1 MLFVGVKL
9 HLPGRDSGI
18 EFEMVIVDTGELLA
32 MTPHPQHLHNL
43 LLGKHLINQPM
54 LDVDASGKSS
64 MQIAHQSFKGWRL
77 LKGIRHQQIQERL
90 GFLPECG

>member
-1 MLFVGVKL
+1 
-9 HLPGRDSGI
+9 
-18 EFEMVIVDTGELLA
+18 
-32 MTPHPQHLHNL
+32 MTPHPQHLNNS

-64 MQIAHQSFKGWRL
+64 MQIAHQSLNGWRL

-90 GFLPECG
+90 GFLQECG